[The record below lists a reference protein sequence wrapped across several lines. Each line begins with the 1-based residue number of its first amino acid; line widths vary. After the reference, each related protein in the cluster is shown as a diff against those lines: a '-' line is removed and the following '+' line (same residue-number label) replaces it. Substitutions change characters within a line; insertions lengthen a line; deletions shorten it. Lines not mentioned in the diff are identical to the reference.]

1 MRSQAYSNSAGCFMR
16 LATGRGALT
25 RMSIMWIREAQ
36 ATAGSNS
43 TDSET
48 LGICSAGCL
57 SFRIKVTA
65 RVLWRIST
73 PRTESPQLLLGI
85 PHYALHLPGAQ
96 SFKKSPMD
104 IGQHFWTHFLQFRIL
119 HIFPLLQKL
128 KPAPL
133 QLRYRYVPETP
144 TQTLTQELVT

>member
-1 MRSQAYSNSAGCFMR
+1 MR

-25 RMSIMWIREAQ
+25 GMSITWIREAQ
-36 ATAGSNS
+36 ATAGSNF

-65 RVLWRIST
+65 RVLWRLST
-73 PRTESPQLLLGI
+73 PRTESPQLLLSI
-85 PHYALHLPGAQ
+85 PHCALYLPGAQ

-104 IGQHFWTHFLQFRIL
+104 IGHVSGHSAFLDT
-119 HIFPLLQKL
+119 FP
-128 KPAPL
+128 
-133 QLRYRYVPETP
+133 TI
-144 TQTLTQELVT
+144 